1 MSAVD
6 ASTSSICM
14 HVSSQSCPKP
24 ATRARPH
31 TLGGASLTALPE
43 PCEEPTN
50 QRVLRGARALFSRLV
65 VGSCPLRQQSARRGV
80 FFSPNPLN
88 LTHRPAGTR
97 GRVCVSCYVCQLAR
111 VPPQV
116 VWYGDPLQGSSV

>member
-65 VGSCPLRQQSARRGV
+65 VGSCPLRQQQHAAAY
-80 FFSPNPLN
+80 FSLP
-88 LTHRPAGTR
+88 TH
-97 GRVCVSCYVCQLAR
+97 
-111 VPPQV
+111 
-116 VWYGDPLQGSSV
+116 